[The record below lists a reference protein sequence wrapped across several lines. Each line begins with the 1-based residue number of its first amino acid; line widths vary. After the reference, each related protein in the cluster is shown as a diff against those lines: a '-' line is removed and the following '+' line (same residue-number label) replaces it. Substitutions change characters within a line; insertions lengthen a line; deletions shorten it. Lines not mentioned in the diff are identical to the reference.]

1 MHRGESRCR
10 DTLAVPMTVQASGG
24 VSVRRDRTEGRADPQ
39 GDATEAGADGPATAP
54 SLVPASVE
62 GLARAAIAR
71 LAAETGL
78 RAGPTPPALSDH
90 VVDGFTDLLVA
101 GDHAGATAVLRRL
114 TGQRQDY
121 ARIADDLLSRAARR
135 LGQGWEEDRLSFA
148 DVSLA
153 VAQIFRLNQAFRQ
166 RHVPIR
172 RSGGRLALFAT
183 LPGQP
188 HNLGLVLAAE
198 AFRGEG
204 WDVELCLDTP
214 ARVIVDLALRHRPAL
229 VGLTLSREDKRHQ
242 LAHLIAS
249 LRALPVPFRIMLGG
263 RGAFGLARVLPPGQV
278 DRVVSD
284 IASALREA

>member
-1 MHRGESRCR
+1 M
-10 DTLAVPMTVQASGG
+10 
-24 VSVRRDRTEGRADPQ
+24 RRDRTEGDADPPDGA
-39 GDATEAGADGPATAP
+39 GDGEARPAST
-54 SLVPASVE
+54 VDPASVE
-62 GLARAAIAR
+62 ALARAAIAR
-71 LAAETGL
+71 LVAEAGV
-78 RAGPTPPALSDH
+78 RAGPAAPALSDH

-101 GDHAGATAVLRRL
+101 GDQAGAAAVLRRL
-114 TGQRQDY
+114 TAQRQDY

-148 DVSLA
+148 EVSMA
-153 VAQIFRLNQAFRQ
+153 VAQIFRLNQAYRQ

-172 RSGGRLALFAT
+172 RGAARLALFAT

-204 WDVELCLDTP
+204 WDVELRLDTP
-214 ARVIVDLALRHRPAL
+214 AREIVDLALRHRPAL

-249 LRALPVPFRIMLGG
+249 LRDLPVPLRIMLGG
-263 RGAFGLARVLPPGQV
+263 RGAFGLARVLPPGHV